1 MRTGN
6 LTTWLLRG
14 TYPRLYVSIVA
25 IILLVTG
32 VRYHYLLAAETEEA
46 LQQGSTELRRASDPL
61 QLRLAAEPAP
71 DADTVTRILT
81 EGLAQAAPAVASIK
95 WQAADQP
102 AIEVTAFPYPAVAPK
117 WFTDWLDLSAP
128 VQQSGLA
135 LADGT
140 SGRLTVTAHPQPLTD
155 QVWAT
160 VLVQA
165 RISALNI
172 FTIFFLLT
180 LLLRANARMLQRLA
194 QATDAFRQGYLST
207 RMEVTGT
214 LESRAMAE
222 TFNDMAGSST
232 VKASEIGRRD
242 PERQR
247 GIVICCHPGFGAAED
262 RDPCTP
268 DRGE

>member
-117 WFTDWLDLSAP
+117 WFTD
-128 VQQSGLA
+128 
-135 LADGT
+135 
-140 SGRLTVTAHPQPLTD
+140 
-155 QVWAT
+155 
-160 VLVQA
+160 
-165 RISALNI
+165 
-172 FTIFFLLT
+172 
-180 LLLRANARMLQRLA
+180 
-194 QATDAFRQGYLST
+194 
-207 RMEVTGT
+207 
-214 LESRAMAE
+214 
-222 TFNDMAGSST
+222 
-232 VKASEIGRRD
+232 
-242 PERQR
+242 
-247 GIVICCHPGFGAAED
+247 
-262 RDPCTP
+262 
-268 DRGE
+268 